1 MNYSEAFRLFKRL
14 YPEGTFA
21 TDDTALFAAETRARL
36 EAINARV
43 NGMDVCRMNED
54 FVEDTVTELRELLKA
69 ALDRLD
75 GREAPP

>member
-1 MNYSEAFRLFKRL
+1 MTSDDK
-14 YPEGTFA
+14 PEFIA
-21 TDDTALFAAETRARL
+21 SARARL

-75 GREAPP
+75 GNGGKDDR